1 MVRTTLARR
10 LLTHITL
17 RLVAATV
24 LLGAALV
31 IELRAP
37 DDFAVNPFFALIAVI
52 YAVSL
57 LFIASLRFVD
67 RFPALIDVHFAI
79 DVLMVSACVAFTGG
93 ITSLFSSLYVLPIMA
108 ASTIRFRR
116 GALQVAALSSLMYAG
131 LVMAQFLQATGH
143 LGPMLG
149 VFIGGELPSENVAQY
164 TVALNVFGLFAVAFL
179 SGSLAERLRR
189 ADVRLVQ
196 ASEEI
201 ADLQFFNQYVVDNL
215 VSGLA
220 TADGEN
226 RLLTFNRSAVSITGH
241 TTTAV
246 LEKSALDVLQLS
258 PEFMDHLDEEL
269 LRARSKR
276 TDLQYRRPD
285 GRIIT
290 LGLAVAQLPLPDRRL
305 GYLYTFQDVTD
316 VKRLER
322 DAQLQKRLAAVG
334 EMAAGIAHE
343 IRNPLASMSGSMQI
357 LRQELRLSSDQS
369 QLMDIVLRES
379 DRLNDTIR
387 SFLAYARPQR
397 FEVQQ
402 LDLRR
407 VLNDTATLLRNSHEV
422 GEKHTIE
429 VRLAPSEVL
438 VEADENQVRQIVW
451 NLATNGLRAMPDGG
465 RLTLHAARSTGPSGE
480 AVLTVTDEGVGIPSD
495 ELDGIFQPFRGSFGK
510 GSGLGLAIIHR
521 IVSDYNAQIDVQ
533 SHPGRGTTFRVT
545 FPPAMER
552 AQSPPDPL
560 EGTPRD
566 PAPDRSLDSVEGRQA
581 S

>member
-1 MVRTTLARR
+1 MTRGTLGRR

-31 IELRAP
+31 VEIRAP
-37 DDFAVNPFFALIAVI
+37 SDFAVNPFFALIAAV
-52 YAVSL
+52 YAASL
-57 LFIASLRFVD
+57 LFIASLGYVD
-67 RFPALIDVHFAI
+67 RFPALLDLHYSI
-79 DVLMVSACVAFTGG
+79 DVLVVSACVALTGG
-93 ITSLFSSLYVLPIMA
+93 LTSLFSSLYVLPIVA
-108 ASTIRFRR
+108 ASTLQFRR
-116 GALQVAALSSLMYAG
+116 GALRIAALSSLVYTG
-131 LVMAQFLQATGH
+131 LVLIQSLQMTGN
-143 LGPMLG
+143 LGPILG
-149 VFIGGELPSENVAQY
+149 VFIGGELPSARLAQY
-164 TVALNVFGLFAVAFL
+164 TVGLNVFGLFAVALL
-179 SGSLAERLRR
+179 SGSLAERVRH

-241 TTTAV
+241 TTATV
-246 LEKSALDVLQLS
+246 LEKSALDILQLP
-258 PEFMDHLDEEL
+258 PEFADRLDEEL
-269 LRARSKR
+269 LRVRSKR
-276 TDLQYRRPD
+276 TDVQYRRSD
-285 GRIIT
+285 GRVIT

-316 VKRLER
+316 LKRLER

-343 IRNPLASMSGSMQI
+343 IRNPLASMSGSLQI
-357 LRQELRLSSDQS
+357 LRQELPLSSDQA
-369 QLMDIVLRES
+369 QLMNIVLRES

-397 FEVQQ
+397 FEVQR

-407 VLNDTATLLRNSHEV
+407 VLNETAALLRNSHEV

-429 VRLAPSEVL
+429 VRLAEREVL

-465 RLTLHAARSTGPSGE
+465 ALTLNAGQRPGATGE
-480 AVLTVTDEGVGIPSD
+480 AVLTVTDEGVGIATD
-495 ELDGIFQPFRGSFGK
+495 DLDGIFQPFRGSFGK

-521 IVSDYNAQIDVQ
+521 IVSDYNALIDVQ
-533 SHPGRGTTFRVT
+533 SQPGRGTTFRVT

-552 AQSPPDPL
+552 PQVRSDSDGSASDPL
-560 EGTPRD
+560 SEGPFD
-566 PAPDRSLDSVEGRQA
+566 AAQGRHA
-581 S
+581 V